1 MSDSTVRRDWETFW
15 QEVDQ
20 TYQEAKDS
28 QGALLALSDRYR
40 RLSPNER
47 NVVDRLLADKL
58 ASPDENIRFDALAL
72 VGEFKIRSTE
82 PQLRSLAARLE
93 AEMTPGAPFELAKV
107 NRILNQFQQAS

>member
-40 RLSPNER
+40 RRSLNER
-47 NVVDRLLADKL
+47 KVVDRLLADKW
-58 ASPDENIRFDALAL
+58 ASPDENVRFDALAL
-72 VGEFKIRSTE
+72 VGEFKIRPTE

-107 NRILNQFQQAS
+107 NRILNQFQQA